1 MSSII
6 KYNKDEIISVL
17 NSKIGTLKSGF
28 PNGIGEINDFS
39 GSNRN
44 IKTGWFYNDKRND
57 YSNYLTYVDD
67 LYGKNQI
74 WADNALGV
82 NSVDYLYS
90 YLFGND
96 STLGDTKIGQLSKET
111 LKKTVSKTYNQKKE
125 KGVNGISK
133 KLNYELSLNGYIDGL
148 DIRINPKTGRVDP
161 IDFTF
166 GANAFQDLG
175 PLSKMYVSSGYPF
188 YTDLGTLSLNALL
201 NVERNLSL
209 RYYNPWNTYFD
220 QMIFPSET
228 LYNKTI
234 LSYSELGKTDLI
246 HNESGQKFNTF
257 QSITNENLLS
267 NDLLYK
273 TNQTFLS
280 GQNKNLIARFFTG
293 AKDGDATM
301 TQTGVNNTY
310 GLSKG
315 RNLLAKEAKDVN
327 DYLNPYCRV
336 WTYHHQYSK
345 HNDTI
350 RPFEKR
356 TKDNAQSTFSKENNW
371 QTFRAKFN
379 DSDGAKTLEKNTV
392 LDYQN
397 GLVRITPFSDG
408 DFSDNREQLK
418 KCMFSIENLAWVG
431 VNDKNGSVNTLTD
444 DQRGPFGGRI
454 MWFPPY
460 DLTFNENI
468 NVGWNSTEFIGRGE
482 KIYTYTNTERS
493 GTLGFKL
500 LIDHPSIL
508 DYWEGRKG
516 NVEGKQVKDEELENS
531 LLRFFAGCEI
541 LNAGPETSKI
551 KYKKKKPE
559 PPKII
564 PKTPEVGEFKFYVFF
579 PNNYSGVDD
588 IGENSMETDENPD
601 WPIMYLLNG
610 TGTQKYYDHTTKTVT
625 DLPTVTD
632 INNYFN
638 LKISV
643 DKNETTGGILS
654 GVTSS
659 SVLGLVGGYE
669 MRKENGISLV
679 NSNFTDGVGI
689 VTSGD
694 SENLAY
700 SIIKEN
706 NNYYDIV
713 SYSLPDI
720 INNNKYNR
728 WYYRID
734 EFYTKKGGY
743 ETLGKNDSYADT
755 KSFGL
760 NSKQGR
766 AVLQDILGLDSEVT
780 LFSFSDVAKTL
791 YMDKANQFEDYYY
804 SNENVKNLTKILV
817 EKEIKKIIVKGY
829 ASSHGDKERN
839 AELAE
844 NRANTIT
851 KWLRLYL
858 INDEYIYEVSSTTDV
873 PKVGNDNVS
882 DVKAKFYRSVEV
894 TVKYSDKEEKTETT
908 KLSTTSQDNFISG
921 NTISLHEQSVTDED
935 INNTL
940 SQLESDGAFDIEVI
954 GKGNGSYGN
963 EFKFF
968 DRLKHESPLLRD
980 KITEKIKY
988 FDPAFHSI
996 SPEGFNSRLT
1006 FLHQCTRQG
1015 PTISHTQ
1022 NQTNA
1027 FNLAFG
1033 KSPVCVLRVG
1043 DFFYTKVIFDS
1054 ITINYDPLQWD
1065 LNQEGAGVQPMIAQV
1080 DINFKFLGGSDLNGP
1095 ISRLQN
1101 AVSFNYYANASVYDN
1116 RAEEATYEKN
1126 SSKIKTIKN
1135 NKIQ

>member
-28 PNGIGEINDFS
+28 PNGIGKINDFS

-74 WADNALGV
+74 WTDNALGV

-166 GANAFQDLG
+166 GADAFQDLG
-175 PLSKMYVSSGYPF
+175 PLSKMYVSNGYPF
-188 YTDLGTLSLNALL
+188 YTDLGTLSLNTLL

-257 QSITNENLLS
+257 KSITNENLLS

-301 TQTGVNNTY
+301 TQTGVNKTY

-327 DYLNPYCRV
+327 GYLNPYCRV

-350 RPFEKR
+350 RPFEGR
-356 TKDNAQSTFSKENNW
+356 TNDDAQSTFSKENNW

-460 DLTFNENI
+460 DLTFNENVS
-468 NVGWNSTEFIGRGE
+468 VGWSQTEFIGRGE

-516 NVEGKQVKDEELENS
+516 NVEGKKVDNEELENS

-541 LNAGPETSKI
+541 LNAGPETYKI
-551 KYKKKKPE
+551 NYKKKKPE
-559 PPKII
+559 IKPIP

-579 PNNYSGVDD
+579 PNNYSGVND
-588 IGENSMETDENPD
+588 INNDTKTSD

-610 TGTQKYYDHTTKTVT
+610 TGTQRYYDYDKKQVT
-625 DLPTVTD
+625 DLPTITD
-632 INNYFN
+632 FNNYFN
-638 LKISV
+638 VKIAV
-643 DKNETTGGILS
+643 DKNETTGGILD
-654 GVTSS
+654 GFTSS
-659 SVLGLVGGYE
+659 NVFGLVGGYE
-669 MRKENGISLV
+669 MRKDNGVSLLK
-679 NSNFTDGVGI
+679 SNFTQGVAR
-689 VTSGD
+689 VTNSD
-694 SENLAY
+694 SQNLAY

-706 NNYYDIV
+706 GNYYDIV
-713 SYSLPDI
+713 SYNLPG
-720 INNNKYNR
+720 KYKNEYRNR

-734 EFYTKKGGY
+734 DFYTKQGGY
-743 ETLGKNDSYADT
+743 ETLGKDDYADT

-760 NSKQGR
+760 NSKQGY
-766 AVLQDILGLDSEVT
+766 AVLQDIVGSGVT
-780 LFSFSDVAKTL
+780 LFSFSDVVKTL
-791 YMDKANQFEDYYY
+791 YMDKANLFEDYYY
-804 SNENVKNLTKILV
+804 SNENVKNLTKILD

-829 ASSHGDKERN
+829 ASSQGIPGRN
-839 AELAE
+839 ETLAK
-844 NRANTIT
+844 NRANTIS

-858 INDEYIYEVSSTTDV
+858 INDENIYEVSSTIDV

-921 NTISLHEQSVTDED
+921 TPISFQGQSVIAED
-935 INNTL
+935 INNTI
-940 SQLESDGAFDIEVI
+940 SQLELDGAFDIEVT
-954 GKGNGSYGN
+954 GDGNGSYGN

-968 DRLKHESPLLRD
+968 DRLKRESPLLRD

-1015 PTISHTQ
+1015 PTVSHTQ

-1043 DFFYTKVIFDS
+1043 DFFYTKIIIDS
-1054 ITINYDPLQWD
+1054 MTINYDPLQWD

-1080 DINFKFLGGSDLNGP
+1080 EINFKFLGGSDLNGP

-1116 RAEEATYEKN
+1116 RAEEVVTYEKD